1 MTQHSTLARRP
12 VRDEE
17 TAIDR
22 TQILDCKE
30 LWPDP
35 LACPDWPMEYDAPG
49 SSRRYEGERGR
60 RGAESRLEQLGQFLN
75 RGGGKLRVPGED
87 DRAVEFARI
96 FKREGDIYHRYGVAN
111 LSPLGRNMEA
121 QAGLIVE
128 AAHVRG
134 YLRKLDAQEQ
144 AQAIADEKRKVADAQ
159 ARVDGFARM
168 SVEAAAELA
177 TLAEAAARHQ
187 QRLDDE
193 KAFDRCKAI
202 RQNVRHA
209 HSDAIMAAHR
219 LGLTPPQMPAL

>member
-12 VRDEE
+12 IRDEE

-22 TQILDCKE
+22 TQILDCKQ

-35 LACPDWPMEYDAPG
+35 LQCPDWPLEWNGPN

-75 RGGGKLRVPGED
+75 RGGGNLRAPGDD

-96 FKREGDIYHRYGVAN
+96 FKAEGDSYHRYGIAD
-111 LSPLGRNMEA
+111 LSPLGRNMEG
-121 QAGLIVE
+121 QASLIVE

-144 AQAIADEKRKVADAQ
+144 AQAIADEKRKIAEAQ

-168 SVEAAAELA
+168 TADAAEELDA
-177 TLAEAAARHQ
+177 LAEAAARHR
-187 QRLDDE
+187 QRMDDE
-193 KAFDRCKAI
+193 KAFDRCNAI
-202 RQNVRHA
+202 RQNVRLA
-209 HSDAIMAAHR
+209 HSDASRAAHM
-219 LGLTPPQMPAL
+219 LGVTPPALPAL